1 VTVAS
6 SKSRVVPGI
15 TLEMG
20 DLQMWKAT
28 TLFLRIVIMLAVGLL
43 GLELAR
49 QAYFYPTIPAAD
61 YPLPANREEAWQQDL
76 DYLRTYVALNR
87 PYTDETR
94 AEALARINT
103 LTANVNNLSDAE
115 LKLGIA
121 RVAALSQN
129 GHSFARISD
138 LTRSEGRIP
147 LLGRMF
153 DDGYYFLW
161 ATPPYRHLL
170 GAQLIAIDGHPIEE
184 VIQAFRPYSG
194 AKDSFFR
201 QYVGWYLETPSLVH
215 ALGYAEKP
223 TGYTLRVRPFNRQ
236 AFIEIEVSAS
246 DTPSPVVNAQE
257 LLTPMEMVGWVG
269 LLQQRPFLPFFLQDW
284 ETPFQAQPI
293 DAINGYYIRY
303 GTNDDVRQHSIAA
316 FNKTIAA
323 ELAQH
328 DYAVLIID
336 QRGNGG
342 GDYTRTYNLMRRLP
356 KLAGA
361 QTPIYVIT
369 GPLTFSAGISSVA
382 FLKASGG
389 EQVTIIGTEMGDRE
403 RMWGETS
410 LLTLPNSQLHMQL
423 ATGLHDYQNGCHQFP
438 ECYWLDFFMNVT
450 VGSLSPEIAIPF
462 TFEAYATG
470 HDAAMNHILEAHSR
484 HSAR

>member
-1 VTVAS
+1 ML
-6 SKSRVVPGI
+6 KG
-15 TLEMG
+15 
-20 DLQMWKAT
+20 T
-28 TLFLRIVIMLAVGLL
+28 TLFLRIIIMLAVGLL

-49 QAYFYPTIPAAD
+49 QAYFYPRIPAAD
-61 YPLPANREEAWQQDL
+61 YPPPPNRAEAWQQDL

-94 AEALARINT
+94 AEALALINT
-103 LTANVNNLSDAE
+103 LTANIDNLSDAE

-129 GHSFARISD
+129 GHSFARLSD
-138 LTRSEGRIP
+138 LTHSEGRIP
-147 LLGRMF
+147 LLGHMF

-161 ATPPYRHLL
+161 TTPPYHHLL
-170 GAQLIAIDGHPIEE
+170 GAQLISIDGHPIEE

-194 AKDSFFR
+194 AKESFFR
-201 QYVGWYLETPSLVH
+201 QYVGWYLETPALVH
-215 ALGYAEKP
+215 AIGYAEKP
-223 TGYTLRVRPFNRQ
+223 TRYMLRVRPFNSQ

-246 DTPSPVVNAQE
+246 DTPPPVVSAQAM
-257 LLTPMEMVGWVG
+257 LTPMALVGWEGVWP
-269 LLQQRPFLPFFLQDW
+269 QRPLLPFFLQDW
-284 ETPFQAQPI
+284 EAPFQAQAI
-293 DAINGYYIRY
+293 DAINGYYVRY
-303 GTNDDVRQHSIAA
+303 GANDDVGEHSIAA
-316 FNKTIAA
+316 FNKTVAA

-342 GDYTRTYNLMRRLP
+342 GDYTRTANLMRRLP
-356 KLAGA
+356 ELAGE
-361 QTPIYVIT
+361 QTPIYMIT

-389 EQVTIIGTEMGDRE
+389 EQVTIIGTEMGDHE

-410 LLTLPNSQLHMQL
+410 LLTLPNSQLDMQL

-438 ECYWLDFFMNVT
+438 ECYWLDFFMNVS
-450 VGSLSPEIAIPF
+450 VGSLSPDITIPF
-462 TFEAYATG
+462 TFEAYVMAQ
-470 HDAAMNHILEAHSR
+470 DAAMNHILETHGSDSAH
-484 HSAR
+484 

>member
-1 VTVAS
+1 MTVAS
-6 SKSRVVPGI
+6 PKPRVVPGI
-15 TLEMG
+15 TLKAG
-20 DLQMWKAT
+20 NHQMPKKT

-49 QAYFYPTIPAAD
+49 QAYFYPRIPAAD
-61 YPLPANREEAWQQDL
+61 YPPPPNRAEAWQQDL

-87 PYTDETR
+87 PYTAETR
-94 AEALARINT
+94 TAALDFIYT
-103 LTANVNNLSDAE
+103 LTNNINNLSDAE

-129 GHSFARISD
+129 GHSFARLSD

-153 DDGYYFLW
+153 DDGYFFLW
-161 ATPPYRHLL
+161 TTPPYHHLL
-170 GAQLIAIDGHPIEE
+170 GAQLIAIDGHPIEG

-194 AKDSFFR
+194 AKESFFR

-215 ALGYAEKP
+215 ALGYAERP
-223 TGYTLRVRPFNRQ
+223 TGYTLRVRPFNSQ
-236 AFIEIEVSAS
+236 ELIEIEVSAAH
-246 DTPSPVVNAQE
+246 TPPPVVNAQE
-257 LLTPMEMVGWVG
+257 MLTPMEMVGWEGVW
-269 LLQQRPFLPFFLQDW
+269 QKRPFPHFFLQDW
-284 ETPFQAQPI
+284 QTPFQAQAI

-303 GTNDDVRQHSIAA
+303 DANDDIGEHSIAA
-316 FNKTIAA
+316 FNKSVAA

-328 DYAVLIID
+328 AYAVLIID

-342 GDYTRTYNLMRRLP
+342 GDYTRTANLMRRLP
-356 KLAGA
+356 KLAGE

-389 EQVTIIGTEMGDRE
+389 EQVTIIGTEMGDHE

-410 LLTLPNSQLHMQL
+410 LLTLPNSQLDLQL

-438 ECYWLDFFMNVT
+438 ECYWLDFFMNVS
-450 VGSLSPEIAIPF
+450 VGSLSPDITIPF
-462 TFEAYATG
+462 TFEAYVMG
-470 HDAAMNHILEAHSR
+470 QDAAMNHILEAHS
-484 HSAR
+484 SASAH

>member
-1 VTVAS
+1 
-6 SKSRVVPGI
+6 
-15 TLEMG
+15 
-20 DLQMWKAT
+20 MWKVT
-28 TLFLRIVIMLAVGLL
+28 TLFVRIIIMLAVGLL

-61 YPLPANREEAWQQDL
+61 YPPPANREEAWQQDL
-76 DYLRTYVALNR
+76 DYLQTYVALNR

-94 AEALARINT
+94 AEALALINT
-103 LTANVNNLSDAE
+103 HTTNIDNLSDAE

-121 RVAALSQN
+121 RVVAISQN

-147 LLGRMF
+147 LMGRMF
-153 DDGYYFLW
+153 DDGYTFLW
-161 ATPPYRHLL
+161 AQRPYRHLL
-170 GAQLIAIDGHPIEE
+170 GAQLLAIDGHPIEE
-184 VIQAFRPYSG
+184 VIDAFRPYSG

-215 ALGYAEKP
+215 AVGYAENP
-223 TGYTLRVRPFNRQ
+223 RRYTLRVRPFGSQ
-236 AFIEIEVSAS
+236 ELIEIAVSVS
-246 DTPSPVVNAQE
+246 DTPPPVVSAQE
-257 LLTPMEMVGWVG
+257 ILTPMEMDGWEGVWS
-269 LLQQRPFLPFFLQDW
+269 QRPLLPFFLQDW
-284 ETPFQAQPI
+284 EAPFQAQAI

-303 GTNDDVRQHSIAA
+303 GANDDVGEHSITA
-316 FNKTIAA
+316 FNKTVAA

-328 DYAVLIID
+328 NYAVLIID

-342 GDYTRTYNLMRRLP
+342 GDYTRTYDLMRRLP
-356 KLAGA
+356 ELAGE

-389 EQVTIIGTEMGDRE
+389 EQVTIIGTEMGDHE

-410 LLTLPNSQLHMQL
+410 LLTLPNSQLDLQL
-423 ATGLHDYQNGCHQFP
+423 ATGLHDYKNGCHQFP
-438 ECYWLDFFMNVT
+438 ECYWLDFFMNVSAA
-450 VGSLSPEIAIPF
+450 SLSPDITIPF
-462 TFEAYATG
+462 TFEAYVMG
-470 HDAAMNHILEAHSR
+470 QDAAMNHILEAHSSD
-484 HSAR
+484 SAR

>member
-1 VTVAS
+1 
-6 SKSRVVPGI
+6 
-15 TLEMG
+15 
-20 DLQMWKAT
+20 MWKVT
-28 TLFLRIVIMLAVGLL
+28 TLFLRITIMLAVGLL

-49 QAYFYPTIPAAD
+49 QAYFYPSIPAAD
-61 YPLPANREEAWQQDL
+61 YPTPTGRAEAWQQDL

-87 PYTDETR
+87 PYTEETR
-94 AEALARINT
+94 AEALALINT
-103 LTANVNNLSDAE
+103 LTANIDNLSDAE

-153 DDGYYFLW
+153 DDGYTFLW

-170 GAQLIAIDGHPIEE
+170 GAQLVAIDGHPIED
-184 VIQAFRPYSG
+184 VIAAFRPYSG
-194 AKDSFFR
+194 AKESYFR

-215 ALGYAEKP
+215 ALGYAENP
-223 TGYTLRVRPFNRQ
+223 TRYTLRVRPFNSQ
-236 AFIEIEVSAS
+236 ELIEIEVSAA
-246 DTPSPVVNAQE
+246 DTPPPVVSAQE
-257 LLTPMEMVGWVG
+257 MLTPMEMVGWDG
-269 LLQQRPFLPFFLQDW
+269 LLQQRPFLPIFLQNW
-284 ETPFQAQPI
+284 QTPFQAQVM

-303 GTNDDVRQHSIAA
+303 GANDDVGEHSIAA
-316 FNKTIAA
+316 FNKSVAA

-328 DYAVLIID
+328 AYAVLIID

-342 GDYTRTYNLMRRLP
+342 GDYTRTANLMRRLP
-356 KLAGA
+356 ELAGE
-361 QTPIYVIT
+361 QTPIYVLT

-389 EQVTIIGTEMGDRE
+389 EQVTIIGTEMGDHE

-410 LLTLPNSQLHMQL
+410 LLTLPNSQLDMQL
-423 ATGLHDYQNGCHQFP
+423 ATGLHDYKNGCHQFP
-438 ECYWLDFFMNVT
+438 DCYWLDFFMNVS
-450 VGSLSPEIAIPF
+450 VGSLSPEITIPF
-462 TFEAYATG
+462 TFEAYVMG
-470 HDAAMNHILEAHSR
+470 QDAAMNHILEAHSR